1 MSYKI
6 IYPKKLQILDSE
18 GDCKLMGSL
27 VHDWQHYGIITKNH
41 TFEITL
47 KKNFDQWLI
56 DEIQQNEIDA
66 SYISDFKNALNWYIS
81 KKFNF
86 HLPTDGHAHEI
97 RSYYF
102 ENILFDVSKNKDR
115 FISNS
120 RDQ

>member
-1 MSYKI
+1 MSYKV

-56 DEIQQNEIDA
+56 VDGVISLAQDA
-66 SYISDFKNALNWYIS
+66 VVAVWS
-81 KKFNF
+81 
-86 HLPTDGHAHEI
+86 
-97 RSYYF
+97 
-102 ENILFDVSKNKDR
+102 
-115 FISNS
+115 
-120 RDQ
+120 